1 MTEGPADDDVLLTA
15 RQARRAAREAK
26 RQAKDRAFD
35 QRHERKRSKDVQF
48 IHGHHIV
55 DADGLAQAF
64 PEPESPEYTPGTVR
78 RRVTHGVTLVLLT
91 AALVAGVVLAGMI
104 QRGEL
109 EFKLVLPKPTTPVVT
124 CPAGTL
130 DIPKSD
136 TVSVH
141 VFNAGSTEGMAGQVA
156 AELQK
161 RGFHI
166 LTVENGSTKQT
177 APAVVVSGPAGLAGA
192 FSLQRNVAGS
202 EYVEDDRKD
211 ASVDFIVTGEYKGL
225 VDADKVDQA
234 PGVLSCPRLSPP
246 PADPSAVPPATD
258 APAVPPVPAN

>member
-1 MTEGPADDDVLLTA
+1 MTEGPQDDDVLLTA

-26 RQAKDRAFD
+26 RQVKDLAYEQRRA
-35 QRHERKRSKDVQF
+35 RKRSKDVQF
-48 IHGHHIV
+48 WHGHHIV

-64 PEPESPEYTPGTVR
+64 PDPETPEYDRGTVR
-78 RRVTHGVTLVLLT
+78 RRITHGVTLVLLT

-109 EFKLVLPKPTTPVVT
+109 EIKFAFAKPSAPAVT
-124 CPAGTL
+124 CPAVTL
-130 DIPKSD
+130 DYPKND
-136 TVSVH
+136 AVSVN
-141 VFNAGSTEGMAGQVA
+141 VFNAGSTEGMAGVVA
-156 AELQK
+156 AELGK

-166 LTVENGSTKQT
+166 LTVENGSTKAT
-177 APAVVVSGPAGLAGA
+177 APAVVVSGPAGMAGA

-202 EYVEDDRKD
+202 EYIQDDRKD
-211 ASVDFIVTGEYKGL
+211 ASVDFIVTGEYQGL
-225 VDADKVDQA
+225 VDADKIDQT

-258 APAVPPVPAN
+258 APTVPPAN